1 MIAINL
7 KNRTFP
13 RNLRKYAAQ
22 HKIIMKLIKKT
33 KMKHIFTTL
42 NSFIHKPLLIAFA
55 LLAMSSNAWGTWPT
69 YSGTCNQSG
78 YVVYD
83 ASLELNTI
91 DSEEINLAGPGQK
104 VTFEAKHT
112 VLGAG
117 NMKVAQYVNGSWSS
131 SLWSKNPGTATKNR
145 WGITTGYNFA
155 SYSVDLDPRATKIK
169 FYTEAGATL
178 YKTVQKIRVTRY
190 SSNDYLLYDNNLD
203 CGSADYNYTQSSAN
217 YTSGTAKVDW
227 SHTTN
232 QPTCTITGTYAK
244 YFEIGTKSNTPAN
257 NMYGAMSIVIKYKH
271 TAPGDHS
278 ATLKVGSKTI
288 TIKGHTN
295 KIPTYVTTIPT
306 MESITYGEKL
316 SNSQIGANGVVKA
329 DVIGAAGTVVSG
341 TWTMSEAG
349 EIVSVSG
356 GTYKEVHL
364 TFTPTDQNTYQ
375 TVTTTA
381 NVFVRSAST
390 ISWTSAY
397 SADKPTIAVGKEI
410 VGAAISTNPEAT
422 ITYSTSNPSVIAV
435 SEDKTTF
442 TAVAEGEA
450 TITASHGATTHY
462 GAASASKTFKTSVK
476 TIQVI
481 VWNQRFNRLT
491 TEDASVNLNAQ
502 VYLENPSTG
511 ARTYSAER
519 TALLTYSSLNS
530 NVVAISGTTLTI
542 NGKGSTTLTASVSG
556 SETYEEASVTMPVK
570 VRIPSE
576 GCETELLADLEND
589 GSNDYLYELYKLD
602 AAKPE
607 LISSEYTIDRSN
619 GKKPG
624 SLSFEHKGEYYK
636 VLGFMG
642 NWYSGNIHA
651 EQKVNGSWST
661 IPGSDILPTISRWNA
676 CENLPLNENA
686 THIRFVRPKGGEGH
700 HYIRNVQVTKKQYLT
715 TSTTSIDFGSSIKV
729 NDAEYREFT
738 INYSDVK
745 DILRITSPGN
755 DFTIADQVDV
765 ECGDNGSATL
775 RLAFNPKSAGEFN
788 GNVIIR
794 DNIANLNCTISV
806 HANVQKAEQ
815 IITWNPTTSLLAT
828 ETLPLNGTTNG
839 IENGKQNSITYTSND
854 NSVVTISNGI
864 ATILKPGTVKIT
876 ATQDGT
882 ANFAAATP
890 VEKEFTISAE
900 TLTLTAPTASAIT
913 YENSLNDSELS
924 GGFAKDSK
932 NNIVPGTFSWQA
944 GETTPDA
951 GNAQE
956 FSVVFTPAANVA
968 WYESASINVP
978 INVAKATSVAVPS
991 AEAIDYGYAVNASI
1005 LSNSGT
1011 AGAWTWTDGRKNDI
1025 LNAGEYTDLAVHFT
1039 PANSNYTELDGM
1051 VTLIVNAISPELTW
1065 TTAVSSIAV
1074 DAQNIT
1080 FAAASEQ
1087 SAGAI
1092 NYSITSGESFAT
1104 IDSNTGALT
1113 ILGAGEFIV
1122 RASIA
1127 ETGNYTAEY
1136 IEKNVRINALN
1147 EFVNAKGDKNWND
1160 AENWSNGEVPAADV
1174 HVTIS
1179 ADVEIAEAIIVD
1191 GITINDGST
1200 VTIKDGA
1207 TLTVGG
1213 EDSKSRT
1220 TYGNIIVEAGGQ
1232 LLLNEGNVEV
1242 NDFTLYSTFEEGS
1255 PKSGQISGAAKLNK
1269 HGHAYFIIDLDP
1281 AGNASA
1287 GWYDFTVPFPV
1298 NALTGITRSADGET
1312 WNTIVNERNYAI
1324 MDFHEDLR
1332 AQGQYAWKKYR
1343 GILQP
1348 GVAYTMTIDSR
1359 INKYRFEM
1367 VTNGAFNTATTQALQ
1382 STNSSEDAG
1391 WNGVGNG
1398 TMSYIT
1404 LREAPVVQM
1413 YNHAE
1418 NAYNATSSASQAF
1431 AVGAA
1436 YFVQRSDVLSE
1447 LTMDAAYNAT
1457 SILRAPQREQE
1468 EYSEPLTLTLSQNG
1482 LTRDNLFVTC
1492 SESATDTYTR
1502 GFDVQKLG
1510 ELTAAKVA
1518 RLWTN
1523 TKGKDLCAVYAPYN
1537 ANEAIIPL
1545 QFFAPEQ
1552 GEYTLSIDRN
1562 TEEDIYLT
1570 RNGVIIWDM
1579 NMSDFNFTLEQG
1591 TDNSYA
1597 LQVIRR
1603 TQNVATGAEQLSN
1616 DAQRGTDFVEKMI
1629 VNGQLFILRDGNL
1642 YDAQGK
1648 KVTAIQ

>member
-1 MIAINL
+1 
-7 KNRTFP
+7 
-13 RNLRKYAAQ
+13 
-22 HKIIMKLIKKT
+22 
-33 KMKHIFTTL
+33 MKHINLFTIKPIL
-42 NSFIHKPLLIAFA
+42 NTRITKIA
-55 LLAMSSNAWGTWPT
+55 LLSLLALATLGVNEAWAKWPE
-69 YSGTCNQSG
+69 YSGSCSTSG
-78 YVVYD
+78 YVLVADGETYS
-83 ASLELNTI
+83 AALSYN
-91 DSEEINLAGPGQK
+91 EEYNLAGPGATLTFKAHKTVASVGSSIKVYQYVDGAYQEDAIFSKNDPGK
-104 VTFEAKHT
+104 VTKKN
-112 VLGAG
+112 VLGIP
-117 NMKVAQYVNGSWSS
+117 KEY
-131 SLWSKNPGTATKNR
+131 
-145 WGITTGYNFA
+145 GYEDNAF
-155 SYSVDLDPRATKIK
+155 SCTLSPKATKIK
-169 FYTEAGATL
+169 FVFAGSL
-178 YKTVQKIRVTRY
+178 NKYIKEVRVTRY
-190 SSNDYLLYDNNLD
+190 SSNDYLLYDDNLD
-203 CGSADYNYTQSSAN
+203 CGSADYNYAQSSSN
-217 YTSGTAKVDW
+217 YTTGTANVDW
-227 SHTTN
+227 SHTTT

-257 NMYGAMSIVIKYKH
+257 NKYGAMSIVIKYKH

-295 KIPTYVTTIPT
+295 KIPTYITTVPT
-306 MESITYGEKL
+306 MEPITYGEKL
-316 SNSQIGANGVVKA
+316 SNSQIGADGVVKA
-329 DVIGAAGTVVSG
+329 DVINAAGTVVAG
-341 TWTMSEAG
+341 TWSIDEAG
-349 EIVSVSG
+349 QTVTVSG

-364 TFTPTDQNTYQ
+364 TFTPTDQSTYQ

-502 VYLENPSTG
+502 VYLESPSTG

-589 GSNDYLYELYKLD
+589 GSHDYLYELYKLD

-661 IPGSDILPTISRWNA
+661 IPGSDILPTISQWKT
-676 CENLPLNENA
+676 CEDLILNENA
-686 THIRFVRPKGGEGH
+686 THIRFIRPQGGEGH
-700 HYIRNVQVTKKQYLT
+700 HYIRNVQVTKKQYLNS
-715 TSTTSIDFGSSIKV
+715 STTSVDFGSSIKV
-729 NDAEYREFT
+729 NDAEYRDIT

-745 DILRITSPGN
+745 DVLRITSPGN

-828 ETLPLNGTTNG
+828 ETLSLNGTTNG
-839 IENGKQNSITYTSND
+839 TENGKQNSITYTSDD
-854 NSVVTISNGI
+854 NSVVTISNGT

-900 TLTLTAPTASAIT
+900 TLSLTAPTASAIT
-913 YENSLNDSELS
+913 YENSLDDSELS

-932 NNIVPGTFSWQA
+932 DNIVQGTFSWQA
-944 GETTPDA
+944 GGATPDA
-951 GNAQE
+951 GDAQE
-956 FSVVFTPAANVA
+956 FTVVFTPAANAA

-991 AEAIDYGYAVNASI
+991 AEAIDYGYAVNAST

-1011 AGAWTWTDGRKNDI
+1011 AGTWTWTDERKNDI

-1113 ILGAGEFIV
+1113 ILGAGEITV

-1191 GITINDGST
+1191 GITINAGST
-1200 VTIKDGA
+1200 ITIMDGA

-1232 LLLNEGNVEV
+1232 LNLTTGAVKV
-1242 NDFTLYSTFEEGS
+1242 NDFTLYSGFEGGQ
-1255 PKSGQISGAAKLNK
+1255 PKSGQVDNAGALTALGN
-1269 HGHAYFIIDLDP
+1269 AYFIIDID
-1281 AGNASA
+1281 ATGAMVVND
-1287 GWYDFTVPFPV
+1287 WYDLTVPFQV
-1298 NALTGITRSADGET
+1298 DARTGITRYENGDWQPLT
-1312 WNTIVNERNYAI
+1312 YNTHYAF
-1324 MDFHEDLR
+1324 MDYHEDVR
-1332 AQGQYAWKKYR
+1332 ARGQNGWKWYS
-1343 GILQP
+1343 GTLQP
-1348 GVAYTMTIDSR
+1348 GVMYSFISNATTNR
-1359 INKYRFEM
+1359 YRFARAENS
-1367 VTNGAFNTATTQALQ
+1367 TFNTALSYQLQA
-1382 STNSSEDAG
+1382 SESDDNTLRG
-1391 WNGVGNG
+1391 WNGLGNG
-1398 TMSYIT
+1398 TLTYVTIDG
-1404 LREAPVVQM
+1404 APVVQM
-1413 YNHAE
+1413 LDHVNDVYQSVN
-1418 NAYNATSSASQAF
+1418 SASHTF

-1436 YFVQRSDVLSE
+1436 YFYQAANTGDELS
-1447 LTMDAAYNAT
+1447 MSAANGG
-1457 SILRAPQREQE
+1457 SNILRAPERNNAADASQRFG
-1468 EYSEPLTLTLSQNG
+1468 LTLAADGRNI
-1482 LTRDNLFVTC
+1482 DNLFITC
-1492 SESATDTYTR
+1492 SDDATDTYTI
-1502 GFDVQKLG
+1502 GKDV
-1510 ELTAAKVA
+1510 AKMGATTGAKIA

-1523 TKGKDLCAVYAPYN
+1523 AKGTSLCAVDAAYN
-1537 ANEAIIPL
+1537 DDQAIIPL
-1545 QFFAPEQ
+1545 QIYTPAEAT
-1552 GEYTLSIDRN
+1552 YTLALDSERDEQIL
-1562 TEEDIYLT
+1562 LT
-1570 RNGVIIWDM
+1570 RNGVVVWDLTISGYTFDL
-1579 NMSDFNFTLEQG
+1579 NAG
-1591 TDNSYA
+1591 TDDTYA
-1597 LQVIRR
+1597 LQVVRR
-1603 TQNVATGAEQLSN
+1603 VQNVVTGINAIN
-1616 DAQRGTDFVEKMI
+1616 NNGTEFVEKMI
-1629 VNGQLFILRDGNL
+1629 VNGQLFLLRDGIL
-1642 YDAQGK
+1642 YDAQGR
-1648 KVTAIQ
+1648 KVENR